1 VVEEH
6 RCIMAKMTKAQIAR
20 ARAMSE
26 RRGSAYPNAWSNL
39 KVVKADAKKS
49 KKKPA
54 KRKA

>member
-1 VVEEH
+1 
-6 RCIMAKMTKAQIAR
+6 MAKMTKAQIAR

-39 KVVKADAKKS
+39 KVIKADVKKS
-49 KKKPA
+49 KKKPV

>member
-1 VVEEH
+1 
-6 RCIMAKMTKAQIAR
+6 MAKMTKAQIAR

-39 KVVKADAKKS
+39 KVVKADANKS

>member
-1 VVEEH
+1 
-6 RCIMAKMTKAQIAR
+6 MAKMTRAQIAR

-49 KKKPA
+49 KKNQQRGKHNGLW
-54 KRKA
+54 

>member
-1 VVEEH
+1 
-6 RCIMAKMTKAQIAR
+6 MAKMTKAQIAR
-20 ARAMSE
+20 AKAMSK
-26 RRGSAYPNAWSNL
+26 RKGSAYPNAWSKL

>member
-1 VVEEH
+1 
-6 RCIMAKMTKAQIAR
+6 MAKMTKAQIAR

-26 RRGSAYPNAWSNL
+26 REGSAYPNAWSNL
-39 KVVKADAKKS
+39 KVVRADAKKS